1 MKLKDIGDMEIAKI
15 GAYLVGIAVVVSMIL
30 VCGMALYDSGHS
42 AGISETKSTQTAL
55 PTPTPTPTVTPP
67 PTPSPI
73 AYITDVQS
81 VGTDYGYVCLV
92 DGNGKEYLV
101 MNFDPGTAE
110 LLHASYSGTIVG
122 SYNGIPELENVALT
136 AYPNY
141 DYYQNDDY
149 HQIRTYTGNYEY
161 NDRIYRNGYDRKVK
175 CAGTMVCG

>member
-1 MKLKDIGDMEIAKI
+1 MKLKDLGETELSDIWRYLIVIGVVAFC
-15 GAYLVGIAVVVSMIL
+15 AVALYSVGHSNGLSDAESAQIAVPI
-30 VCGMALYDSGHS
+30 
-42 AGISETKSTQTAL
+42 
-55 PTPTPTPTVTPP
+55 PTPTPTITPTPA
-67 PTPSPI
+67 PSPI
-73 AYITDVQS
+73 TYITDVQS
-81 VGTDYGYVCLV
+81 VGTEYGYVCLV

-136 AYPNY
+136 AYPDY

-161 NDRIYRNGYDRKVK
+161 NDRIYRNGYDRTVK

>member
-30 VCGMALYDSGHS
+30 VCGIVLYDAGHS
-42 AGISETKSTQTAL
+42 AGVSDTKSAQNVVAL
-55 PTPTPTPTVTPP
+55 TPTPTVTPT

-101 MNFDPGTAE
+101 MDFDPGTAE

-161 NDRIYRNGYDRKVK
+161 NDRIYRNGYDRKIK
-175 CAGTMVCG
+175 CAGTMICG

>member
-92 DGNGKEYLV
+92 DGNGKIGRAHV
-101 MNFDPGTAE
+101 
-110 LLHASYSGTIVG
+110 
-122 SYNGIPELENVALT
+122 
-136 AYPNY
+136 
-141 DYYQNDDY
+141 
-149 HQIRTYTGNYEY
+149 
-161 NDRIYRNGYDRKVK
+161 
-175 CAGTMVCG
+175 